1 MACDSLESLKMVDS
15 QGRNL
20 AVNRR
25 ENSDL
30 LDASCGGGGGNFGA
44 RAGGV
49 AALALAA
56 AGRAAWG
63 RLLPKVGCSVGGPGP
78 HCALLTWR

>member
-44 RAGGV
+44 SG
-49 AALALAA
+49 L
-56 AGRAAWG
+56 AGRCQH
-63 RLLPKVGCSVGGPGP
+63 RHSKKPLPLLDGGGSQDRFDCGWM
-78 HCALLTWR
+78 HA